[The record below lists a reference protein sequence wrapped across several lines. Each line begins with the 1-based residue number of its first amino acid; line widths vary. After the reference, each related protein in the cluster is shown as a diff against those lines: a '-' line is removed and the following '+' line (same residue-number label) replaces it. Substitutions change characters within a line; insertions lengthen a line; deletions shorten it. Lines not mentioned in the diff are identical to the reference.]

1 MKNRTTSD
9 KYRKGMRSDKGF
21 TLISIM
27 AVGFF
32 AVAMMMSLFPL
43 ILQSSNSE
51 TSIRNATELRNAA
64 EVAIDYGVVLLN
76 QGITNK
82 QATPLDLA
90 LNEYVKDYKPLAP
103 LFADYPGI
111 SVTLRIK
118 KLQPAEW
125 IDVRNFSSIYSPL
138 LNKDEPYTLV
148 SKDNWRVLEA
158 TATKGTLTRSIRV
171 ILEPRYD
178 LPPSSDAEVTN
189 PTSYFSNSFIASN
202 RLTTATSFDDGLLT
216 IQPVNNQNTA
226 EMKTSESNPEPSN
239 TQLDQTVLRD
249 NLQPAALKIA
259 PVPVDLTA
267 TSLSLAEFAST
278 GQPLKGGSYKT
289 ANLDTSTLAQ
299 PVTLDTSS
307 GKPVKIFIQDG
318 NLAGNEIKIST
329 SKLQQEPGPNSSRSG
344 DLQLFYEGTRNINI
358 ELSSTQFY
366 AVIYAPNAQINVSGT
381 GAMETAMVGSKINLT
396 NSGTLRIDTELGD
409 TGAGNAPKYDLVYDT
424 TGATEPTLQGYR
436 TVSWKETTKRLA
448 PLIN

>member
-1 MKNRTTSD
+1 MKHRTTSD
-9 KYRKGMRSDKGF
+9 KNRKGARSGKGF

-32 AVAMMMSLFPL
+32 AIAMMMSLFPL

-51 TSIRNATELRNAA
+51 TSIRNSTELRNAA
-64 EVAIDYGVVLLN
+64 EVAIDYGIVLLN
-76 QGITNK
+76 QGIANK

-90 LNEYVKDYKPLAP
+90 LNEYVKDYKPLDP

-118 KLQPAEW
+118 KLQTAEW
-125 IDVRNFSSIYSPL
+125 VDVKNFSSIYSPL

-178 LPPSSDAEVTN
+178 LSPSNTSDITN
-189 PTSYFSNSFIASN
+189 PTSYFSNSFIASS

-216 IQPVNNQNTA
+216 IQPVNSLDTA
-226 EMKTSESNPEPSN
+226 EMKTSATNPDPSN
-239 TQLDQTVLRD
+239 TLLDHTTLKS
-249 NLQPAALKIA
+249 NLTPSDLKIA

-267 TSLSLAEFAST
+267 TSLSLSDFASN
-278 GQPLKGGSYKT
+278 GQPLTSGSYKT
-289 ANLDTSTLAQ
+289 ANLDTSTLVQ

-318 NLAGNEIKIST
+318 NLPGTEIKIST
-329 SKLQQEPGPNSSRSG
+329 SRLQQDPGANSSRSG

-358 ELSSTQFY
+358 ELSSAQFY

-396 NSGTLRIDTELGD
+396 NSGTLKIDTELGD